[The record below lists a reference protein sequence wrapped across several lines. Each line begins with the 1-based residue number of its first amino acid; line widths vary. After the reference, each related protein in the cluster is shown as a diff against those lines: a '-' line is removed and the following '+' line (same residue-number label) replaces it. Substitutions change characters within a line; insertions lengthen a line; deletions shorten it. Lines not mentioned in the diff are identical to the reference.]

1 MDSDTGDLKAEL
13 GAHRRLIM
21 AISETQSD
29 HTTRLRELREGEGQ
43 AEILVGVKAIR
54 RLLGDDSGSGN

>member
-29 HTTRLRELREGEGQ
+29 HTTRLRELREGQ